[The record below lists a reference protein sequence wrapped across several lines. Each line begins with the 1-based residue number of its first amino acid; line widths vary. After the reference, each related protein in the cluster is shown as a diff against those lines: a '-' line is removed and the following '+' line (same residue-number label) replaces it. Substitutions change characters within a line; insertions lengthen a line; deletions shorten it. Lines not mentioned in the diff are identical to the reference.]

1 MTTKKKKEKAKNG
14 EKKIPKRGNE
24 NEVSQSTN
32 KRFPAL
38 SIQNNANENQNGIL
52 IDRNKNHTIK
62 ITEKTQNKEC

>member
-38 SIQNNANENQNGIL
+38 SIQNKANEN
-52 IDRNKNHTIK
+52 
-62 ITEKTQNKEC
+62 